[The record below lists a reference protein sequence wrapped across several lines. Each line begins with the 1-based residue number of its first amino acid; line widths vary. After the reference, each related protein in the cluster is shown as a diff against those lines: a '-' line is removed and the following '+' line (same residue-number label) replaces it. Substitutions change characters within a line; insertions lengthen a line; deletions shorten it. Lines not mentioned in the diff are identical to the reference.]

1 MAVESRTWCL
11 PMTQN
16 FDRQRQILVLHG
28 PFIRQLVEF
37 SQMPERRRDL
47 ETLLG
52 SAAANGWGEL
62 VGVLRKILG
71 GRREVNLL
79 GLDEEDRVIAE
90 AVLRGLQDPRSLP
103 REDERPDPTLAA
115 PGIAA
120 MVQAAASGDAR
131 ALQLIA
137 DMAEQMSKV
146 GGDMGRIAGVIRPLI
161 NGERDPDRLC
171 KGMGAQGEQLVLNIL
186 QELGRGNVH

>member
-1 MAVESRTWCL
+1 MPSM
-11 PMTQN
+11 P
-16 FDRQRQILVLHG
+16 DRERQILAVHG

-37 SQMPERRRDL
+37 SQMPDRRQDVEALLNSAESSGWQALVQVLRPILAGRRD
-47 ETLLG
+47 
-52 SAAANGWGEL
+52 
-62 VGVLRKILG
+62 I
-71 GRREVNLL
+71 NLF

-90 AVLRGLQDPRSLP
+90 GVLRGLQDPNSLP

-120 MVQAAASGDAR
+120 MVRAAGSGDVR

-146 GGDMGRIAGVIRPLI
+146 GGDMGRVAAIIRPLI
-161 NGERDPDRLC
+161 NGERDPDKLC
-171 KGMGAQGEQLVLNIL
+171 KGMGAQSEQLVLNIL
-186 QELGRGNVH
+186 RELGESDVH